1 MSELKVF
8 QWLRALIGGA
18 LGLAAGLWTEMTPE
32 SGLMGLILGAFA
44 GIAMSENPVGGA
56 VGFVV
61 GYLAGQFTDMLMVP
75 EIGFIVGMIC
85 GGIGFTIIGI
95 YIGQVFGK
103 DEATFFGYFGFII
116 GLYIAWTKGW
126 SIGII
131 IGFAILGWLLGRKVL
146 LFGTPGAAR
155 TNETVSPTQK
165 SFQMSEANAAIKKA
179 DLTYRNAVSSGITVP
194 DGVEKH
200 IAEAQKAF
208 SSEKYIV
215 AKANAQDFLKGME
228 PFLKE
233 VESKKAHQSYRTMEQ
248 VKTEMLCKDA
258 DSGIRFARLSLEK
271 ALEFGI
277 SPLEKERENLA
288 AAQRFFDV
296 KDYEKAIDLA
306 RSCKTGTDKLI
317 LESRPEI
324 EITLPEKLQYN
335 FWKQHNIIIKNKG
348 TAHAREVSV
357 NFPDA
362 IKIRDFETIPLLKV
376 NEQQNMRINIK
387 PTEAGDV
394 PVDYAIRF
402 SDLHDRTY
410 FTKHT
415 AMITISSG
423 AVGNVEEKLAEIGPD
438 LKRGYEVL
446 PNNDMRFG
454 VRVENNSG
462 FSIMD
467 VQLFLDYPK
476 SLLSLQGNEIQY
488 VGNIDPGGRRTA
500 SFVLK
505 PLGCI
510 HKEKINGIV
519 TYKDHIGNKHTF
531 QMKPKE
537 VHCVRPFLKEK
548 PITENEYRLLA
559 TRSEFVLDG
568 FSFKGIS
575 VNEMAEFIGKT
586 SRHLLYRVKEYD
598 IGGRKVFYLSGDA
611 LGENAYYLLTIVIQD
626 HEGLTQVVLRAH
638 SERKHGLNGFIREM
652 ADSIRHLV
660 STIQS
665 AKEIGIIENTQV
677 INIIDSVV
685 QKTNFNIG
693 HEGEMVNLNIKDSL
707 VQRSDLSNNR
717 DGMIR

>member
-1 MSELKVF
+1 MSEMKVF

-18 LGLAAGLWTEMTPE
+18 LGLAAGLWMEMTPE
-32 SGLMGLILGAFA
+32 SGLMGLTLGAFA
-44 GIAMSENPVGGA
+44 GIAVSENPVGGA
-56 VGFVV
+56 IGFVV
-61 GYLAGQFTDMLMVP
+61 GYFAGQFTDMLMVP
-75 EIGFIVGMIC
+75 EIGFVVGMIS
-85 GGIGFTIIGI
+85 GGIGFSIIGL
-95 YIGQVFGK
+95 YIGKVFGE
-103 DEATFFGYFGFII
+103 DEATFIGYFGFII
-116 GLYIAWTKGW
+116 GLFVVWTKGW
-126 SIGII
+126 SLGIMIGI
-131 IGFAILGWLLGRKVL
+131 AMLGWLIGRKVL
-146 LFGTPGAAR
+146 LFGTSGAAR
-155 TNETVSPTQK
+155 TAETVSPTQIG
-165 SFQMSEANAAIKKA
+165 FQMSEAKSALKKA
-179 DLTYRNAVSSGITVP
+179 DLTFRNAVSSGITVP
-194 DGVEKH
+194 DEVEKH
-200 IAEAQKAF
+200 LVEAQKAF
-208 SSEKYIV
+208 SSEKYIA
-215 AKANAQDFLKGME
+215 AKTKAQDFLKGME
-228 PFLKE
+228 PFLKD
-233 VESKKAHQSYRTMEQ
+233 VESKKAHQSYRTIEQ
-248 VKTEMLCKDA
+248 VRTEMLCKDA
-258 DSGIRFARLSLEK
+258 DSGIRFAKLSLEK
-271 ALEFGI
+271 AVEFGI

-288 AAQRFFDV
+288 AAQGFFNV

-306 RSCKTGTDKLI
+306 RLCKTETDKLI
-317 LESRPEI
+317 LESKPEI
-324 EITLPEKLQYN
+324 VIVLPEKLQYN
-335 FWKQHNIIIKNKG
+335 FWKQHNIIIENKG

-387 PTEAGDV
+387 PIEAGDV
-394 PVDYAIRF
+394 PVDYTIRF

-410 FTKHT
+410 LTKHT
-415 AMITISSG
+415 AMINITSG
-423 AVGNVEEKLAEIGPD
+423 AVGKVDEKIAEIGPD
-438 LKRGYEVL
+438 IKRGYEVL

-454 VRVENNSG
+454 IRVENNSG

-531 QMKPKE
+531 QMRPKE

-548 PITENEYRLLA
+548 PITENEYRLL
-559 TRSEFVLDG
+559 TSRSEFVLDG

-638 SERKHGLNGFIREM
+638 SDRKHGLNGFIREM

-685 QKTNFNIG
+685 QKTNFDIG
-693 HEGEMVNLNIKDSL
+693 HGVDTVNMNIKDSI
-707 VQRSDLSNNR
+707 VQRSGLGDNKNE
-717 DGMIR
+717 MIR